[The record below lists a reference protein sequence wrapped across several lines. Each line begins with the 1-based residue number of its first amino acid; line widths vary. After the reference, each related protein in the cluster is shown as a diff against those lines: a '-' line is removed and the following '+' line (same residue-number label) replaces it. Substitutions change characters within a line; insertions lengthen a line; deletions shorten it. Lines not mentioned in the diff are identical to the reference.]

1 MKLMRCGETGHE
13 VPAML
18 APDDTIRSLE
28 GVVEDI
34 QGDVLSPAGLRQL
47 QQLTWEEL
55 PELEKNIRR
64 GACVAGISKFICVGL
79 NYRDHAA
86 ETGAEIPSEPVIFNK
101 WISAVCG
108 PDDDI
113 LIPPDSVSTD
123 WEVELGVVIGQKSR
137 YLTQERAE
145 TAIAGYCLVND
156 ISEREYQNHR
166 GGTWDKGKGFDSFG
180 PVGPW
185 LVTRDEIRD
194 PGELSLWLEVD
205 GYRWQNSNTREMI
218 FDIPT
223 LVTYISQF
231 MTLMPGDIIAT
242 GTPAGVGLG
251 LNPPVFLRPGQ
262 CVVLGAEG
270 LGEQTHRTVSTPRHA
285 GT

>member
-1 MKLMRCGETGHE
+1 MKLLRCGESGHE

-18 APDDTIRSLE
+18 APDGTIRSLK

-34 QGDVLSPAGLRQL
+34 QGGVLSPAGLRQL
-47 QQLTWEEL
+47 QQLNWEEL
-55 PELEKNIRR
+55 PELEKSIRR

-108 PDDDI
+108 PDDEI
-113 LIPPDSVSTD
+113 LIPPGSVSTD
-123 WEVELGVVIGQKSR
+123 WEVELGVVIGQTSR
-137 YLTQERAE
+137 YLTPESAE
-145 TAIAGYCLVND
+145 KAIAGYCLVND
-156 ISEREYQNHR
+156 ISEREYQNQR

-185 LVTRDEIRD
+185 LVTRDEVRD

-205 GYRWQNSNTREMI
+205 GHRWQNSNTREMI

-251 LNPPVFLRPGQ
+251 QKPPVFLRPGQ
-262 CVVLGAEG
+262 RVVLGAEG
-270 LGEQTHRTVSTPRHA
+270 LGEQRHRTVSTPGHVC
-285 GT
+285 T

>member
-1 MKLMRCGETGHE
+1 M
-13 VPAML
+13 
-18 APDDTIRSLE
+18 
-28 GVVEDI
+28 
-34 QGDVLSPAGLRQL
+34 
-47 QQLTWEEL
+47 
-55 PELEKNIRR
+55 
-64 GACVAGISKFICVGL
+64 AGISKFICVGL

-101 WISAVCG
+101 WISDVCG
-108 PDDDI
+108 PDDNI
-113 LIPPDSVSTD
+113 LIPSDSVSTD

-145 TAIAGYCLVND
+145 TAISGYRLVND

-166 GGTWDKGKGFDSFG
+166 GGTRDKGKGFDSFG
-180 PVGPW
+180 PAGPW
-185 LVTRDEIRD
+185 LVIRDEIRD
-194 PGELSLWLEVD
+194 PGELSLWQEVD

-242 GTPAGVGLG
+242 GTPRRYDIDNTRAH
-251 LNPPVFLRPGQ
+251 
-262 CVVLGAEG
+262 E
-270 LGEQTHRTVSTPRHA
+270 
-285 GT
+285 